1 MLRRLPIPQERLKEA
16 DMLTD
21 LDAEHFV
28 FSITG
33 ADLNLLQHKV

>member
-1 MLRRLPIPQERLKEA
+1 
-16 DMLTD
+16 MLTD
-21 LDAEHFV
+21 FDAEHFV